1 LDTEFT
7 RGRAL
12 GLPHEHVAEF
22 VSEGWVWKPLP
33 DGFSVIVKDE
43 Q

>member
-1 LDTEFT
+1 MT
-7 RGRAL
+7 AL
-12 GLPHEHVAEF
+12 GQAFADIQSGAASDFTLSDGHREYHF
-22 VSEGWVWKPLP
+22 